1 MAQARNIIISTDA
14 YRSKYKGLHSEKT
27 IVSVAYKIWK
37 DLDKKFKLCDGHMSS
52 LGHLCF

>member
-27 IVSVAYKIWK
+27 IVYVAYKYEK
-37 DLDKKFKLCDGHMSS
+37 T
-52 LGHLCF
+52 